1 MAYKTY
7 TIEGYIYANISEAE
21 AAIESLNSHF
31 GFPISP
37 DSVTQNYTSYSTID
51 DIIHIL
57 ASEKIKAVLGDTV
70 EIEFFDRDIDGNKI
84 EEEEKWNII
93 CQ

>member
-21 AAIESLNSHF
+21 EAIESLNSHF

-37 DSVTQNYTSYSTID
+37 DSVTKNYTSYSIID

-57 ASEKIKAVLGDTV
+57 ASEEIKAVLGDPV
-70 EIEFFDRDIDGNKI
+70 EVEFFERDMDGNKI
-84 EEEEKWNII
+84 EKEE
-93 CQ
+93 